1 MKNLKHVGK
10 IKNTGSKVLVVFRT
24 LPGESNMAL
33 VIPVSQLSD
42 SYHDAIMKV
51 VESDQ
56 GQDVFEL
63 GEILFIR
70 KIVD

>member
-1 MKNLKHVGK
+1 MKSLKHVGRITKNNAK
-10 IKNTGSKVLVVFRT
+10 ILVEFRS

-63 GEILFIR
+63 Y
-70 KIVD
+70 KQTV